1 MTALSESWL
10 SGIDLRLIADQ
21 VGTPTFVYSE
31 AQLRKN
37 LNRVRKA
44 AVDVGLGDRVEFYI
58 PFFPNS
64 NPHHLAPIKDMD
76 GFGVLVQLPSEYR
89 ILRAHGFDKFI
100 VSPGHVSDE
109 EISFWDSTRC
119 PTFLASLDEVAH
131 SLATRAPSISVRVDS
146 LDSGQPGVK
155 YGELPQLTALLQQH
169 GRDLDCVEVYC
180 GSGNSLDDMVRTV
193 EEMFEVFQK
202 HFPTARGINFAG
214 GHGFDYDA
222 HAEAD
227 KHFDWPQYFRRL
239 AEAAERMNIP
249 QDVKFL
255 FEPARDVLADTGALL
270 MSVERSVITTPVSS
284 IVVTDGSRM
293 LMPSAQLRNR
303 GHNTAFLD
311 RNMREIVEERGISA
325 AVRGRTILRND
336 YLLPGD
342 IHVPEG
348 VDATSFMVVLDTGAY
363 CATQHMEFLNVP
375 PAAEILVNSDG
386 TMDLITAAGD
396 ELDKWRNLLTEKQP
410 VKS

>member
-131 SLATRAPSISVRVDS
+131 PLATRAPSISVRVDS
-146 LDSGQPGVK
+146 LDSGKPGVK

-363 CATQHMEFLNVP
+363 CAT
-375 PAAEILVNSDG
+375 
-386 TMDLITAAGD
+386 
-396 ELDKWRNLLTEKQP
+396 
-410 VKS
+410 

>member
-10 SGIDLRLIADQ
+10 SGINLKLIADQ
-21 VGTPTFVYSE
+21 VGTPVFIYSE
-31 AQLRKN
+31 GQFRKN
-37 LNRVRKA
+37 LARVRKA
-44 AVDVGLGDRVEFYI
+44 AYDAGLGERVEFYI

-64 NPHHLAPIKDMD
+64 NPHHLAPLKELD

-89 ILRAHGFDKFI
+89 LLRAHGFEKFI
-100 VSPGHVSDE
+100 VSPGHVSNE

-131 SLATRAPSISVRVDS
+131 SLATQAPSISVRVDS
-146 LDSGQPGVK
+146 LDSGKPGVK
-155 YGELPQLTALLQQH
+155 YGELEQLSALL
-169 GRDLDCVEVYC
+169 REYDRELDCVEVYC

-202 HFPTARGINFAG
+202 YFPTARGINFAG

-227 KHFDWPQYFRRL
+227 KHFDWSLYFRRL
-239 AEAAERMNIP
+239 ADAAQRMGIP
-249 QDVKFL
+249 EDVKFL

-284 IVVTDGSRM
+284 IVVTDGCRM

-311 RNMREIVEERGISA
+311 QDMREIVNERGIRA
-325 AVRGRTILRND
+325 AVRGRSILRND
-336 YLLPGD
+336 YLLPGEV
-342 IHVPEG
+342 HVPEG
-348 VDATSFMVVLDTGAY
+348 VDATSYMVILDTGAY

-375 PAAEILVNSDG
+375 PAAEVLVSSDG
-386 TMDLITAAGD
+386 SMDLITAAGD
-396 ELDKWRNLLTEKQP
+396 ELDKWRNLLVEKRP
-410 VKS
+410 GSS

>member
-10 SGIDLRLIADQ
+10 SKIDLKLIADQ
-21 VGTPTFVYSE
+21 VGTPVFVYSE
-31 AQLRKN
+31 AQFRKN
-37 LNRVRKA
+37 LARVRQA
-44 AVDVGLGDRVEFYI
+44 AVDAGLGGRVEFYI

-64 NPHHLAPIKDMD
+64 NPHHLAPLKEMD

-89 ILRAHGFDKFI
+89 ILRSHGFDNFI

-119 PTFLASLDEVAH
+119 PTFLASLDEVQH
-131 SLATRAPSISVRVDS
+131 SLVAEAASISVRVDS
-146 LDSGQPGVK
+146 LDSGKPGIK
-155 YGELPQLTALLQQH
+155 YGELDKLSSLLKQH
-169 GRDLDCVEVYC
+169 GRELDCVEVYC

-193 EEMFEVFQK
+193 EEMFDVFQR
-202 HFPTARGINFAG
+202 HFPKVRGINFAG

-227 KHFDWPQYFRRL
+227 KHFDWSLYFRRL
-239 AEAAERMNIP
+239 ADAAQRMGIP
-249 QDVKFL
+249 EDVRFL

-270 MSVERSVITTPVSS
+270 MSVQRSVITTPVSS
-284 IVVTDGSRM
+284 IVVTDGCRM

-311 RNMREIVEERGISA
+311 QDMSEIINDRGISA

-336 YLLPGD
+336 YLLPGEV
-342 IHVPEG
+342 HVPEG
-348 VDATSFMVVLDTGAY
+348 VDETSYLVILDTGAY

-375 PAAEILVNSDG
+375 PAAEVLVNSDG
-386 TMDLITAAGD
+386 SMDLVTAAGD
-396 ELDKWRNLLTEKQP
+396 ELDKWRNLLDEKQP

>member
-10 SGIDLRLIADQ
+10 SKIDLKLIADQ
-21 VGTPTFVYSE
+21 VGTPVFVYSE
-31 AQLRKN
+31 AQFRKN
-37 LNRVRKA
+37 LARVRQA
-44 AVDVGLGDRVEFYI
+44 AVDAGLGGRVEFYI

-64 NPHHLAPIKDMD
+64 NPHHLAPLKEMD

-89 ILRAHGFDKFI
+89 ILRAHGFDNFI

-109 EISFWDSTRC
+109 EISFWDSTQS
-119 PTFLASLDEVAH
+119 PTFLASLDEVQH
-131 SLATRAPSISVRVDS
+131 SLVAEAASISVRVDS
-146 LDSGQPGVK
+146 LDSGKPGIK
-155 YGELPQLTALLQQH
+155 YGELDKLSSLLKQH
-169 GRDLDCVEVYC
+169 GRELDCVEVYC

-193 EEMFEVFQK
+193 EEMFDVFQR
-202 HFPTARGINFAG
+202 HFPKVRGINFAG

-227 KHFDWPQYFRRL
+227 KHFDWPLYFRRL
-239 AEAAERMNIP
+239 ADAAQRMGIP
-249 QDVKFL
+249 EDVRFL

-270 MSVERSVITTPVSS
+270 MSVQRSVITTPVSS
-284 IVVTDGSRM
+284 IVVTDGCRM

-311 RNMREIVEERGISA
+311 QDMSEIINDRGISA

-336 YLLPGD
+336 YLLPGEV
-342 IHVPEG
+342 HVPEG
-348 VDATSFMVVLDTGAY
+348 VDETSHMVILDTGAY

-375 PAAEILVNSDG
+375 PAAEVLVNSDG
-386 TMDLITAAGD
+386 SMDLVTAAGD
-396 ELDKWRNLLTEKQP
+396 ELDKWRNLLDEKQP